1 MNINNKIRLEFLSL
15 SQNESFARSVVACFA
30 LQLNPSV
37 AQIADIKTAV
47 SEAVTN
53 SIVHG
58 YPNGVGEIVLES
70 ELLEDEIHINIFDN
84 GVGID
89 NINQAL
95 EPFYTTKPDEERS
108 GMGFTIMKS
117 FMDNVRVESEKGKG
131 TKIFMVKKILLSKTG
146 VEC

>member
-1 MNINNKIRLEFLSL
+1 MNINNKVRLEFLSL

-37 AQIADIKTAV
+37 SQIADIKTAV

-58 YPNGVGEIVLES
+58 YPNGVGEIVIES
-70 ELLEDEIHINIFDN
+70 ELLQDEIHINIFDN

-89 NINQAL
+89 NLTEAL

-117 FMDNVRVESEKGKG
+117 FMDSVRVVSEKGKG
-131 TKIFMVKKILLSKTG
+131 TKIYMVKKILINDAG